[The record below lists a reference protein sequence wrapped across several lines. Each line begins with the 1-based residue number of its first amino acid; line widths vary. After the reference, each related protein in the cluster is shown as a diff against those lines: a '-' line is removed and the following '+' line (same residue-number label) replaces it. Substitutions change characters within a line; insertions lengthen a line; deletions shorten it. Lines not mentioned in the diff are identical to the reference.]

1 MLAFLFLFVFV
12 NWWKIG
18 NFNLTIAA
26 KCTCTFRSYET
37 IVRIESTLVLSVV
50 RWYDQGSTS
59 CEENKMME
67 QLRITLI

>member
-12 NWWKIG
+12 NWLEDWKLY
-18 NFNLTIAA
+18 LTIAA
-26 KCTCTFRSYET
+26 KCTCTLRGYET

-59 CEENKMME
+59 V
-67 QLRITLI
+67 